1 MLQSHRAPLIW
12 KLPSLQLNYWIC
24 PLTCACCLL
33 MPLCLLGEEG
43 RRWDFHRHLHNILHS
58 TNKQYQEANSLGQL
72 GYTFIVLSRKEYIH
86 IFLVQLGEIIL
97 IDCQLVFVPAW
108 RATSL
113 SRYFL
118 SSDLLISLTFAA
130 TFLKG
135 WESDTSLF
143 RPHVS
148 ELMTFVIFCVWLC
161 QFPVFSLYLFIYYFR
176 IYRIRLG
183 IAGFCFANFQVL
195 FKIGPLLLDVV
206 VHLPSHFLQTGI
218 CPCYLILSLLI
229 RCTLTV
235 LKQFHFRER
244 NLQCKSLLLPVLSS
258 TVSTSHRECFA
269 LILLPVLMLL
279 IWSLIIPYNKCFSSC
294 VLALI
299 LGWLSTRWSCLAA
312 TF

>member
-1 MLQSHRAPLIW
+1 MQPLSS
-12 KLPSLQLNYWIC
+12 KGGNQ
-24 PLTCACCLL
+24 
-33 MPLCLLGEEG
+33 
-43 RRWDFHRHLHNILHS
+43 IL
-58 TNKQYQEANSLGQL
+58 
-72 GYTFIVLSRKEYIH
+72 
-86 IFLVQLGEIIL
+86 
-97 IDCQLVFVPAW
+97 
-108 RATSL
+108 
-113 SRYFL
+113 L
-118 SSDLLISLTFAA
+118 SSDHMSLNWWPLWYSVYGSAN
-130 TFLKG
+130 FL
-135 WESDTSLF
+135 SFPFIYLF
-143 RPHVS
+143 RV
-148 ELMTFVIFCVWLC
+148 
-161 QFPVFSLYLFIYYFR
+161 
-176 IYRIRLG
+176 YRICLG
-183 IAGFCFANFQVL
+183 IAGFCFAKFWVL